1 MINYQHSTQS
11 SIMSKDIRTKD
22 KAPSSLSDA
31 PEEIQL
37 AVDLI
42 YLLESNEIKPEIAL
56 AALEIVKKDLESKIQ

>member
-1 MINYQHSTQS
+1 MINYQQSTQS

-22 KAPSSLSDA
+22 KTPSSLSDA
-31 PEEIQL
+31 PEDVQL

-42 YLLESNEIKPEIAL
+42 YLLESNDIKPEIAL